1 MEKDCCSRG
10 WLERLERMELEIL
23 AETERKVE

>member
-1 MEKDCCSRG
+1 MEKDHSTG
-10 WLERLERMELEIL
+10 WFERLGRMELEIL